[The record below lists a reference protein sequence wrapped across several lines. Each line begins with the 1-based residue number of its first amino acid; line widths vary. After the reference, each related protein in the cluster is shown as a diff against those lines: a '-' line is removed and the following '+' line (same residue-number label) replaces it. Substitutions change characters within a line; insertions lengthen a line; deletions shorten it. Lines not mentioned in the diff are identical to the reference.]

1 MTEMPYFTKNLQGGV
16 INFNVY
22 SNENIDTPSKNSK
35 RLYSLNVKIL
45 KQKMEIFRWQALIVD
60 TN

>member
-1 MTEMPYFTKNLQGGV
+1 MPYFTKNLQEVV
-16 INFNVY
+16 INSNVY
-22 SNENIDTPSKNSK
+22 SNENIDTPSQNSK

-45 KQKMEIFRWQALIVD
+45 KQKMEIFRWQTLIVD

>member
-1 MTEMPYFTKNLQGGV
+1 MPYFTKNLQGVV
-16 INFNVY
+16 INSNVY
-22 SNENIDTPSKNSK
+22 SNENIDTPSQNSK

>member
-1 MTEMPYFTKNLQGGV
+1 MPYFTKNLQGVV
-16 INFNVY
+16 INSNVY

-45 KQKMEIFRWQALIVD
+45 KQKMEIFHWQALIVD

>member
-1 MTEMPYFTKNLQGGV
+1 MPYFTKNLQGVV
-16 INFNVY
+16 INSNVY
-22 SNENIDTPSKNSK
+22 SNENIDTPSQNSK

-45 KQKMEIFRWQALIVD
+45 KQKMEIFRWQTLIVD

>member
-1 MTEMPYFTKNLQGGV
+1 MPYFTKNLQGVV
-16 INFNVY
+16 INSNVY